1 MGLSGRDVRQ
11 NTMTCRNSILAREAF
26 MNRRSLVFFVAVA
39 VAVAAGLV
47 FSVPADAKPK
57 RPTLGV
63 RVSPRMAFSPVGV
76 IAMAEL
82 TGGEDSE
89 DFYCLAI
96 EWTWDDGSKSLQDS
110 DCEPYQPGTKIE
122 RRFSSEHYYSRA
134 GSYNIRAALMAQN
147 KVVAANSFRLIVRQ
161 GLPTERDR

>member
-1 MGLSGRDVRQ
+1 
-11 NTMTCRNSILAREAF
+11 
-26 MNRRSLVFFVAVA
+26 MNRTPLSKVVALA
-39 VAVAAGLV
+39 IAGGLI
-47 FSVPADAKPK
+47 FGVPASAKPK

-63 RVSPRMAFSPVGV
+63 RVSPRMAFSPVAV

-96 EWTWDDGSKSLQDS
+96 EWDSDDGSKSLQDS
-110 DCEPYQPGTKIE
+110 DCEPYQEGTKIE

-134 GSYNIRAALMAQN
+134 GSFNIRAALKAQDKTIATN
-147 KVVAANSFRLIVRQ
+147 AFRLIVRQ
-161 GLPTERDR
+161 GLPTDRGGID

>member
-1 MGLSGRDVRQ
+1 MNRKSLS
-11 NTMTCRNSILAREAF
+11 SILAIAIA
-26 MNRRSLVFFVAVA
+26 S
-39 VAVAAGLV
+39 GLI
-47 FSVPADAKPK
+47 FGVPASAKTK

-89 DFYCLAI
+89 AFYCLAI
-96 EWTWDDGSKSLQDS
+96 EWDWDDGSKSLQDS
-110 DCEPYQPGTKIE
+110 DCEPYEPGTKIE

-134 GSYNIRAALMAQN
+134 GSYNIRAALRAQD
-147 KVVAANSFRLIVRQ
+147 KIVAANAFRLIVRQ
-161 GLPTERDR
+161 GIPQSREDQRP

>member
-1 MGLSGRDVRQ
+1 MIRKSLSTIIAIALAGGLSLGA
-11 NTMTCRNSILAREAF
+11 SASA
-26 MNRRSLVFFVAVA
+26 
-39 VAVAAGLV
+39 
-47 FSVPADAKPK
+47 PKPK

-63 RVSPRMAFSPVGV
+63 RVSPRMGFSPIEV

-96 EWTWDDGSKSLQDS
+96 EWDWDDGSKSLQDS

-134 GSYNIRAALMAQN
+134 GLYNIRAALKAQD
-147 KVVAANSFRLIVRQ
+147 KVIATNAYRLTVRQ
-161 GLPTERDR
+161 GIPTDRGGN

>member
-1 MGLSGRDVRQ
+1 MNRKSSS
-11 NTMTCRNSILAREAF
+11 SILAIAIAIA
-26 MNRRSLVFFVAVA
+26 S
-39 VAVAAGLV
+39 GLI
-47 FSVPADAKPK
+47 FGVPASAKPK

-76 IAMAEL
+76 LAMAEL

-96 EWTWDDGSKSLQDS
+96 EWDWDDGSKSLQDS
-110 DCEPYQPGTKIE
+110 DCEPYEPGTKIE

-134 GSYNIRAALMAQN
+134 GSYNIRAALKSQD
-147 KVVAANSFRLIVRQ
+147 KVVAANAFRLIVRQ
-161 GLPTERDR
+161 GLPQGRGGP

>member
-1 MGLSGRDVRQ
+1 
-11 NTMTCRNSILAREAF
+11 
-26 MNRRSLVFFVAVA
+26 MNRKPFSIILVLAAFV
-39 VAVAAGLV
+39 GFS
-47 FSVPADAKPK
+47 FSVPASAKPK

-82 TGGEDSE
+82 SGGEDSE

-96 EWTWDDGSKSLQDS
+96 EWDWDDGSKSLQDS

-122 RRFSSEHYYSRA
+122 RRFSSEHYYTRA
-134 GSYNIRAALMAQN
+134 GSYNIRAALKAQD
-147 KVVAANSFRLIVRQ
+147 KVVATNTFRLIVRQ
-161 GLPTERDR
+161 GLPTERGGEER

>member
-1 MGLSGRDVRQ
+1 MNRKSLSG
-11 NTMTCRNSILAREAF
+11 ILALGF
-26 MNRRSLVFFVAVA
+26 
-39 VAVAAGLV
+39 AGGLI
-47 FSVPADAKPK
+47 FGVPASAKAK
-57 RPTLGV
+57 RPSLGV

-96 EWTWDDGSKSLQDS
+96 EWDWDDGSKSIQDS
-110 DCEPYQPGTKIE
+110 DCDPYQPGTKIE

-134 GSYNIRAALMAQN
+134 GSFNIRAALKTSD
-147 KVVAANSFRLIVRQ
+147 KVIATNAFRLIVRQ
-161 GLPTERDR
+161 GLPTGRENQ

>member
-1 MGLSGRDVRQ
+1 MNRKSS
-11 NTMTCRNSILAREAF
+11 TSILAIAI
-26 MNRRSLVFFVAVA
+26 LI
-39 VAVAAGLV
+39 GLT
-47 FSVPADAKPK
+47 FGVPASAKPK

-96 EWTWDDGSKSLQDS
+96 EWDWDDGSKSLQDS
-110 DCEPYQPGTKIE
+110 DCEPFEPGTKIE
-122 RRFSSEHYYSRA
+122 RHFTSEHYYSRA
-134 GSYNIRAALMAQN
+134 GSYNIRARLKAQDR
-147 KVVAANSFRLIVRQ
+147 VIAANAFRLIVRQ
-161 GLPTERDR
+161 GLPSGRGDADR

>member
-1 MGLSGRDVRQ
+1 MNRKSLS
-11 NTMTCRNSILAREAF
+11 SILAIALA
-26 MNRRSLVFFVAVA
+26 S
-39 VAVAAGLV
+39 GLILG
-47 FSVPADAKPK
+47 VPASAKPK
-57 RPTLGV
+57 RPSLGV

-96 EWTWDDGSKSLQDS
+96 EWNWDDGSKSLQDS
-110 DCEPYQPGTKIE
+110 DCEPYQPGTKID

-134 GSYNIRAALMAQN
+134 GSYNIRAALKDQEKIIATN
-147 KVVAANSFRLIVRQ
+147 TFRLIVRQ
-161 GLPTERDR
+161 GLPTERGN